1 MGQVIK
7 VDFLFARMCRDI
19 KYWYDK
25 YYFGTDKETRKYKH
39 LNRLEAI
46 YGALTPDYWLE
57 DPIARQQQYEEF
69 LTFVQGRVN
78 GYAM

>member
-7 VDFLFARMCRDI
+7 IDFLFARMCRDI
-19 KYWYDK
+19 KKWYDK
-25 YYFGTDKETRKYKH
+25 YYFGTDKETRKRIH
-39 LNRLEAI
+39 LDRLEAA
-46 YGALTPDYWLE
+46 YMALAPDYWLE
-57 DPIARQQQYEEF
+57 DLTASQQQYEEF